1 MIPLFCT
8 LFTLLA
14 VCEARIAE
22 LHYGNELQQF
32 EKYEQLT
39 AKALNVTEFF
49 AATDE
54 CERSTVPEK
63 GHRSY
68 MCRYKLR
75 EQREKAMT
83 PLWQRQSDNDK
94 RYKVDC
100 KYKLQFVEQE
110 QLSKFAAAVVDGHR
124 LSFEIEQFGCHTN
137 LATPGGATFEIYL
150 RSTRHLAVCNVID
163 HFNSKYSV
171 YCPLPSDYQK
181 MAVATQAALSLP
193 SPATGMTYVCAD
205 VSVGL
210 HYEHFDA
217 FDDIGHSKFSS
228 LHHSVYR
235 GPVCA
240 QYKAEGG
247 NNKGAPAAA
256 ATAVAATSDDPHS
269 DPLWLVRPFSSADK
283 KSYFNEQLHAS
294 LFGES
299 GPIYEWRGQ
308 VSKYLTVSAMKRCL
322 KRQTLWFVG
331 ESHMRYQF
339 DITMDRY
346 VDKLNMGRYHGSVN
360 VSGVSYADN
369 TFSTRLIDMLDRL
382 PCPRSASET
391 QQLQTLVLQTGSWDL
406 QFFPPRAFIRNPR
419 QGKHPCCAH
428 FCLCG
433 SFQVAFRLTFPS
445 LA

>member
-150 RSTRHLAVCNVID
+150 RSTRHLAVFV
-163 HFNSKYSV
+163 HF
-171 YCPLPSDYQK
+171 
-181 MAVATQAALSLP
+181 
-193 SPATGMTYVCAD
+193 
-205 VSVGL
+205 
-210 HYEHFDA
+210 
-217 FDDIGHSKFSS
+217 
-228 LHHSVYR
+228 
-235 GPVCA
+235 
-240 QYKAEGG
+240 
-247 NNKGAPAAA
+247 
-256 ATAVAATSDDPHS
+256 
-269 DPLWLVRPFSSADK
+269 
-283 KSYFNEQLHAS
+283 HAS
-294 LFGES
+294 LLRRCAQMYRRFGKAV
-299 GPIYEWRGQ
+299 IRWHNR
-308 VSKYLTVSAMKRCL
+308 R
-322 KRQTLWFVG
+322 
-331 ESHMRYQF
+331 
-339 DITMDRY
+339 
-346 VDKLNMGRYHGSVN
+346 
-360 VSGVSYADN
+360 SYTAPV
-369 TFSTRLIDMLDRL
+369 LLMPAGLD
-382 PCPRSASET
+382 PPRSDAPIAV
-391 QQLQTLVLQTGSWDL
+391 VLAQ
-406 QFFPPRAFIRNPR
+406 N
-419 QGKHPCCAH
+419 
-428 FCLCG
+428 
-433 SFQVAFRLTFPS
+433 RLARRDALEVLF
-445 LA
+445 